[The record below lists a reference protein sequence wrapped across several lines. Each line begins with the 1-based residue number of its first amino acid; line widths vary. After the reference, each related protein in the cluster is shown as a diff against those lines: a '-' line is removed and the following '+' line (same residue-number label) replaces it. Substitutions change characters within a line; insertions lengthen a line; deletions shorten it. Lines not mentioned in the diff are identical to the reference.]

1 MNTMYRNNETGYRQV
16 KDAIEKHQE
25 ILPSPIITNKALFR
39 EQLLDEFNYG
49 DKEKELKNT
58 LYNSA
63 KATRNEPWSVKVPS
77 DESRSVDTREMVNK
91 NFAYLKDAPKALL
104 HVHSTVGLSVEN
116 LGALIEQWNV
126 EQEKLE
132 EEKEKAREP
141 YIDLKIYYATV
152 QTPDYNDD
160 VENVLLYGE
169 QVVLL
174 VEEKADPGWTLVD
187 FEPVN
192 QGWFKNNISSFCLS
206 EPDDIITNWTEFGKI
221 FMRTN
226 HLFRDRGFYEK
237 YHTCFLEECMY
248 DNIGYVE
255 LRTGFAE
262 FADWT
267 KKEEI
272 RNSILFLRPDFS
284 MKDYFYHA
292 DMVDRLDPVTP
303 DAEFLE
309 LILSARDQAMVNWIN
324 AGKPDKE
331 LAVKVILTANR
342 NKAQTKP
349 EEAGQKIDA
358 AISMKN
364 GLASVKHN
372 TPQDFIADMIIGFDF
387 VDREDS
393 LNGLTDTLHGIIYG
407 TFPYEDKDHPE
418 SKLNMLKDKCRMELM
433 RFFLHDGE
441 SIASISD
448 IRSNA
453 VTGPICSRHRIGHGF
468 QMGTAENLASNTDL
482 YGKHIMH
489 YILNGRSN
497 DVDKPGDYPI
507 NNINDDIIRKDYI
520 TEPVIELCPIS
531 NYMLGYVKN
540 LEEHPAISLME
551 NGILAVICNDDPQIF
566 GSRGLSHDYAV
577 MYMALKKHFENR
589 KMNAQTKAYEYLKIS
604 FFLGYFYEEMSK
616 KYYKKLN
623 GENSINVVND
633 DLSMEDEWNVF
644 TAALCKFKRDWSKFV
659 NPPTKKDLPT
669 PEIVP

>member
-16 KDAIEKHQE
+16 QDAIKEHKD
-25 ILPSPIITNKALFR
+25 ILSSPMITNKALFR
-39 EQLLDEFNYG
+39 EQLLDESNYG
-49 DKEKELKNT
+49 DKEKEMKNK

-63 KATRNEPWSVKVPS
+63 IATPDQSWSVDV
-77 DESRSVDTREMVNK
+77 RGIVDK

-126 EQEKLE
+126 EQQKLE
-132 EEKEKAREP
+132 EEKKKAGEP

-152 QTPDYNDD
+152 QTPDYIDD
-160 VENVLLYGE
+160 IENVLLYGE
-169 QVVLL
+169 QVALL
-174 VEEKADPGWTLVD
+174 KEKKSDSGWILVNS
-187 FEPVN
+187 EPVN
-192 QGWFKNNISSFCLS
+192 QGWFKNNMSNFCLS
-206 EPDDIITNWTEFGKI
+206 KPDDIIINWTAFGKI

-237 YHTCFLEECMY
+237 YHTHFFEECIY

-262 FADWT
+262 FTDWT

-272 RNSILFLRPDFS
+272 RNSILFLRSDFS

-292 DMVDRLDPVTP
+292 DMVDRLDPVVP

-309 LILSARDQAMVNWIN
+309 LILRAQGQAINNWN
-324 AGKPDKE
+324 TKHKSQKMLD
-331 LAVKVILTANR
+331 VKVILTANR
-342 NKAQTKP
+342 MKAQTRP
-349 EEAGQKIDA
+349 REAGQKVDA

-364 GLASVKHN
+364 GIVSVKYK

-387 VDREDS
+387 VDRENS
-393 LNGLTDTLHGIIYG
+393 LDGLTDTLHRIMYG

-418 SKLNMLKDKCRMELM
+418 SKLNMLKDKCRMDLI

-441 SIASISD
+441 STAFISD

-468 QMGTAENLASNTDL
+468 QMGTAENLVPDTDL
-482 YGKHIMH
+482 YGKHILK
-489 YILNGRSN
+489 YILNGCSE
-497 DVDKPGDYPI
+497 DVGKDKPGNYPI
-507 NNINDDIIRKDYI
+507 TINGSTARNDYI

-566 GSRGLSHDYAV
+566 GSKGLSHDYAM
-577 MYMALKKHFENR
+577 MYIALIKYFNKRE
-589 KMNAQTKAYEYLKIS
+589 MDAQTKAYEYLKIS
-604 FFLGYFYEEMSK
+604 LFLGYFYEEMSK
-616 KYYKKLN
+616 KYYIVP
-623 GENSINVVND
+623 ETDDDITVVND
-633 DLSMEDEWNVF
+633 AMITGDEREVFVEAVEKFIKDWNDF
-644 TAALCKFKRDWSKFV
+644 INS
-659 NPPTKKDLPT
+659 PSEQDLPT
-669 PEIVP
+669 PEIVT